1 MFPEFLHPV
10 RDLLAGYPYVFIFLG
25 LLIAG
30 ELVLLPA
37 IYLSIAG
44 RLQPEYVFAIA
55 ALAMSFSDLFWYFLG
70 RKLPRE
76 RLDRIGRGRI
86 GRAVAGMERLFL
98 RRGPQI
104 LVGSKFV
111 YGTRTAVQ
119 VLSGVHRVGFRTYIL
134 ANSAGVVL
142 LVSALFAIGYTVRG
156 TVGRMGELV
165 DRMEVAFVVFIAI
178 AVMVNLL
185 VSRILRKRW
194 SR

>member
-10 RDLLAGYPYVFIFLG
+10 WDLLAGQPYAFLFIG

-37 IYLSIAG
+37 IYLSVSG
-44 RLQPEYVFAIA
+44 RLHPGAVFAIA
-55 ALAMSFSDLFWYFLG
+55 VLAMAASDLFWYFLG
-70 RKLPRE
+70 SRLPRE
-76 RLDRIGRGRI
+76 RLERLGGGRI

-111 YGTRTAVQ
+111 YGSRTAVQ
-119 VLSGVHRVGFRTYIL
+119 VLSGVHRVGLRTYVL
-134 ANSAGVVL
+134 ANSAGVLL
-142 LVSALFAIGYTVRG
+142 LVATLFAIGYTVRG

-165 DRMEVAFVVFIAI
+165 DRLGIAFLVFIAL
-178 AVMVNLL
+178 AVLVNLL
-185 VSRILRKRW
+185 VSRMLRTRW

>member
-10 RDLLAGYPYVFIFLG
+10 RDLLVGHPYAFIFIG

-37 IYLSIAG
+37 IYLSVTG
-44 RLQPEYVFAIA
+44 RLHPGYVFAIA
-55 ALAMSFSDLFWYFLG
+55 VLATATSDLFWYFLG
-70 RKLPRE
+70 RRLPRE
-76 RLDRIGRGRI
+76 HLERIGSGRI
-86 GRAVAGMERLFL
+86 GRAMAGMERLFL

-111 YGTRTAVQ
+111 YGSRTAVQ
-119 VLSGVHRVGFRTYIL
+119 VLSGVHRVGLRTYAL
-134 ANSAGVVL
+134 ANSAGVLL
-142 LVSALFAIGYTVRG
+142 LVAALFAIGYTVRG

-165 DRMEVAFVVFIAI
+165 DRLGIAFLAFIVL
-178 AVMVNLL
+178 AVLVNLL
-185 VSRILRKRW
+185 ASRMLRQRW